1 MKRIPIKVKS
11 RNEEHFHN
19 AEVLGVMP
27 TMRIMAEGDIYL
39 FPYDYREAV
48 RTATCILRKDGYPVF
63 ANVTKLDNVKYLK
76 VEIHEQVN

>member
-1 MKRIPIKVKS
+1 MKRIPIRVKS
-11 RNEEHFHN
+11 RNEKHFHS

-27 TMRIMAEGDIYL
+27 TIRIITEGDIYL

-63 ANVTKLDNVKYLK
+63 ANVRKIKRQKYMM
-76 VEIHEQVN
+76 VQRIDE

>member
-1 MKRIPIKVKS
+1 MKRIPIRVKP
-11 RNEEHFHN
+11 RNGKHFHS

-27 TMRIMAEGDIYL
+27 SIRIIAEGDIYL

-63 ANVTKLDNVKYLK
+63 ANVRKIKRQKYMM
-76 VEIHEQVN
+76 VQRIDE